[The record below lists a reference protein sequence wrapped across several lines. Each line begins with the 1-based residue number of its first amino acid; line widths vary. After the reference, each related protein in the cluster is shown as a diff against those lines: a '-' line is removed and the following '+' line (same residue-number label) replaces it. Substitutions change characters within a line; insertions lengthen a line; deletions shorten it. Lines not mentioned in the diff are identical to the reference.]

1 MVISVTFDIVKNAL
15 LTVTQRV
22 YRYTAISSP
31 TFPYIVWA
39 EDSQSDSLHGDGIMI
54 NQTIEGTIDLFSKT
68 ADSPMVG
75 QIQKALN
82 DAGICFRLNSI
93 QYEQD
98 TKIIHHEW
106 VWNIDTEVS

>member
-1 MVISVTFDIVKNAL
+1 MKLDSVKTAL

-54 NQTIEGTIDLFSKT
+54 NQTIEGTIDLFSK
-68 ADSPMVG
+68 APDDPMIK
-75 QIQKALN
+75 QIQSALN
-82 DAGICFRLNSI
+82 AAGIGFRLNSI
-93 QYEQD
+93 QFEQD
-98 TKIIHHEW
+98 TRIIHHEW
-106 VWNIDTEVS
+106 VWNIDTEV